1 MGGNSQIDN
10 SPGVVPFRLS
20 VANYNY
26 SVNVVVDNI
35 NLRSTVFGCELPAT
49 NYCQIDVSRKEV
61 LHAQMDVWNRSSH
74 VTPVKKKSIKIN
86 NEITNAYKY

>member
-26 SVNVVVDNI
+26 SVNVVDNI

-49 NYCQIDVSRKEV
+49 YELLS
-61 LHAQMDVWNRSSH
+61 NRRIE
-74 VTPVKKKSIKIN
+74 KGG
-86 NEITNAYKY
+86 ITCPDGCME